1 MLVGAIFCPSVCG
14 LEEKGNE
21 GLGPRLQ
28 MLLRFL
34 RLMVCAV
41 VKHGL
46 HVRDQ

>member
-28 MLLRFL
+28 MLLWL
-34 RLMVCAV
+34 VVCAV

-46 HVRDQ
+46 HVRD